1 MLILAHRG
9 LSDIYP
15 ENTLTAFRKAYETG
29 ADGVE
34 LDVRMTRDGKIVVF
48 HDEDLK
54 RMAGRSERISDMDY
68 RDLLRI
74 NIGGEKIPLL
84 SEVLDIVPENKW
96 LNVEIKDRMAS
107 YPSVDMV
114 VSRGLSAFTV
124 FSSFDHELL
133 EDLMRRFP
141 SLKFG
146 YLIGEEHREN
156 SIKLIE
162 KIVKNK
168 PFSVHVPYQAFQMF
182 PEEAEEFCSFLKDE
196 GIRIFVWTL
205 NDIEFFRKIEKFIDG
220 VITDKV
226 MDFVRFLRDGSA

>member
-1 MLILAHRG
+1 MVILAHRG

-15 ENTLTAFRKAYETG
+15 ENTLAAFKRAYEAG

-34 LDVRMTRDGKIVVF
+34 LDVRMTRDGEVVVF
-48 HDEDLK
+48 HDEDLR
-54 RMAGRSERISDMDY
+54 RMVGRSEKISDMDY

-84 SEVLDIVPENKW
+84 SEVLDIVPKDRW

-114 VSRGLSAFTV
+114 VSRGLSALTV
-124 FSSFDHELL
+124 FSSFDHDLL
-133 EDLMRRFP
+133 EDLMEKFP

-146 YLIGEEHREN
+146 YLIGEEHKEN
-156 SIKLIE
+156 PAELIE
-162 KIVKNK
+162 RIERNK
-168 PFSVHVPYQAFQMF
+168 PFSVHIPYQAFQMF
-182 PEEAEEFCSFLKDE
+182 PKEAEEFCKFLRSK
-196 GIRIFVWTL
+196 GIKIFVWTL
-205 NDIEFFRKIEKFIDG
+205 NDIEFFRKIERFIDG

-226 MDFVRFLRDGSA
+226 VEFVKFLKGGGV